1 MVEQKSLLRQD
12 IKAYH
17 LDGGLLFQ
25 FILSEFF
32 SAMDSLHKLHA
43 SVTDQQV
50 EAVAGRL
57 QLMMGHHE
65 DLLHGLSWRPESGAL
80 AKLRNYCTQ
89 FAESAL
95 PGDKIALMMQQY
107 ADQVWLIASQTTTAF
122 KVSLKNGV
130 EKPVGTALVK
140 NVDKMDKLLKK
151 LGSVILK
158 VLARFKLNENVL
170 FYLLRH
176 QEHIT
181 SSFALS
187 QKNQLFKKL
196 FKDGVREAV
205 QFMTSRY
212 ALRGFQ
218 QLIPII
224 SNRAAELETKA

>member
-32 SAMDSLHKLHA
+32 SVMNGERELHRKIDAGDLNEILQSLQK
-43 SVTDQQV
+43 
-50 EAVAGRL
+50 
-57 QLMMGHHE
+57 MMGHHE
-65 DLLHGLSWRPESGAL
+65 ELLHGLSWRPESGSL

-95 PGDKIALMMQQY
+95 PGDKVALMMQQY
-107 ADQVWLIASQTTTAF
+107 ADQVWLITSQTTTAF
-122 KVSLKNGV
+122 RVSIKNGLEDKAAISL
-130 EKPVGTALVK
+130 EKNLEK
-140 NVDKMDKLLKK
+140 LDKILKK
-151 LGSVILK
+151 LGNIILK
-158 VLARFKLNENVL
+158 ALTRYKLNENVL

-181 SSFALS
+181 ASLGLS
-187 QKNQLFKKL
+187 QKNQLFKRL

-224 SNRAAELETKA
+224 STRAAELESKA

>member
-32 SAMDSLHKLHA
+32 SAMDGIRELHRRIDAGDLNEITIA
-43 SVTDQQV
+43 LQQ
-50 EAVAGRL
+50 
-57 QLMMGHHE
+57 MMGHHE
-65 DLLHGLSWRPESGAL
+65 EILHGLSWRPESGSIV
-80 AKLRNYCTQ
+80 KLRNYCTQ
-89 FAESAL
+89 FAESAM
-95 PGDKIALMMQQY
+95 PGDKVAITMQQY
-107 ADQVWLIASQTTTAF
+107 ADQAWLITSQSITTI
-122 KVSLKNGV
+122 KIIIKNGNENTTSKEIVKTV
-130 EKPVGTALVK
+130 EKL
-140 NVDKMDKLLKK
+140 DKVLKK
-151 LGSVILK
+151 LSNLILK
-158 VLARFKLNENVL
+158 ALTRYKLNENVL

-181 SSFALS
+181 SSFGLTQS
-187 QKNQLFKKL
+187 SQLFKRL

-224 SNRAAELETKA
+224 SSRAAELEKKA